1 MESKYTKRLSNI
13 FPLNYKVTY
22 DKTDPLRQVINENGV
37 ALEKGERILKETL
50 GGYSLNTINP
60 LSAYVSYFIYISDLY
75 DIDTLNVTVEENSN
89 SIVTTS
95 ESEFLSNKVTGF
107 DFEEEIIPNIPEEFK
122 NSEFIGLSRSFN
134 YNNPCWLIS
143 LKDNDYYLKFNKL
156 SENPELQLY
165 TIVNKNYINFGEDEY
180 LNILPE
186 LDQDNNTQLVAYLKY
201 NPVGNLK
208 LIDTQNL
215 INPTNPNSSGI
226 EIKDSD
232 YVLEGNKITFQ
243 NQRSDYNPSV
253 DLNSINL
260 FWFNM
265 GEAILSNSSHLSYV
279 YDKSWQIKM
288 FTSGLDVIGF
298 NKEDK
303 YIYNELNNF
312 GEISTNYNFNFNITN
327 GFSVLL
333 NAKLLQNNEDVLKIS
348 FDNETIYLGT
358 NNDNDLIFK
367 TDRIGEHIINTYI
380 DLINDFNLYCI
391 TYKDKTYNL
400 YVNNV
405 LIDSFEV
412 DAELDKI
419 NNITFG
425 KNTPNVNKCT
435 DILFF
440 KYELTEDEITNF
452 TNYFN
457 EINIDLNAK
466 ELFIKTNLIFDAEN
480 ITEDE
485 NGYVTEL
492 KSIGQDKSIL
502 NKISNF
508 TDLNNIKISEDLL
521 NNHKYLTFTNNSN
534 LNLLSNQTNTF
545 LSNQYTII
553 AVHRNN
559 SNINYSNS
567 IKYTTYK
574 NNNIGIQGYFGYC
587 ENSKYYDLN
596 EDYSS
601 EYNANNFNISV
612 IVYKNN
618 NMKFYLNNILNG
630 EFSDSS
636 INNLSTDGILQL
648 TGNGD
653 LAYLAILD
661 KAITTSEIYDINQYL
676 SYKFDLNIEDKID
689 ITYSDIPVIEKRV
702 GPFINNETFDNSLL
716 IAEYDVK
723 LLHPLRY
730 LTSPIKFFD
739 LNNSEAL
746 VTYNEDEEN
755 GI

>member
-186 LDQDNNTQLVAYLKY
+186 LNEEGDTNLVAYLKY

-226 EIKDSD
+226 EINDSD

-265 GEAILSNSSHLSYV
+265 GEAILSNSSHLSYI

-405 LIDSFEV
+405 LIDSFEI

-425 KNTPNVNKCT
+425 KNSPNVNKCT

-440 KYELTEDEITNF
+440 KYELT
-452 TNYFN
+452 
-457 EINIDLNAK
+457 
-466 ELFIKTNLIFDAEN
+466 
-480 ITEDE
+480 
-485 NGYVTEL
+485 
-492 KSIGQDKSIL
+492 
-502 NKISNF
+502 
-508 TDLNNIKISEDLL
+508 
-521 NNHKYLTFTNNSN
+521 
-534 LNLLSNQTNTF
+534 
-545 LSNQYTII
+545 
-553 AVHRNN
+553 
-559 SNINYSNS
+559 
-567 IKYTTYK
+567 
-574 NNNIGIQGYFGYC
+574 
-587 ENSKYYDLN
+587 
-596 EDYSS
+596 
-601 EYNANNFNISV
+601 
-612 IVYKNN
+612 
-618 NMKFYLNNILNG
+618 
-630 EFSDSS
+630 
-636 INNLSTDGILQL
+636 
-648 TGNGD
+648 
-653 LAYLAILD
+653 
-661 KAITTSEIYDINQYL
+661 
-676 SYKFDLNIEDKID
+676 
-689 ITYSDIPVIEKRV
+689 
-702 GPFINNETFDNSLL
+702 
-716 IAEYDVK
+716 
-723 LLHPLRY
+723 
-730 LTSPIKFFD
+730 
-739 LNNSEAL
+739 
-746 VTYNEDEEN
+746 
-755 GI
+755 